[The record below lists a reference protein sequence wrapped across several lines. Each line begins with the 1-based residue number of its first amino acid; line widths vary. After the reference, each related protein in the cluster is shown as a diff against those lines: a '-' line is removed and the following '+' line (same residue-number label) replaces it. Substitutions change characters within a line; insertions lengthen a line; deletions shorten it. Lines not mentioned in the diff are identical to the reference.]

1 MYTGLLHAHSGLR
14 YIVIALLLI
23 AIGQAFVGWFGA
35 NKSFTES
42 NRKIAL
48 FALISVHVQLVIGL
62 ILYFISPVVEGALSD
77 MSAAMQDPVLRFWA
91 VEHITTMIVSILLIT
106 IGYSTAKR
114 AATDKAKFT
123 RIALFYLIGFVLI
136 ISTIPWPYGRVARD
150 WF

>member
-23 AIGQAFVGWFGA
+23 AIIQAFVGWFGT
-35 NKSFTES
+35 KPFTES
-42 NRKIAL
+42 NRKTAL
-48 FALISVHVQLVIGL
+48 FALISVHVQLIIGL
-62 ILYFISPVVEGALSD
+62 ILYFISPVVESALAD

-91 VEHITTMIVSILLIT
+91 VEHITTMIIGIVLIT

-114 AATDKAKFT
+114 AATDKTKFT

-136 ISTIPWPYGRVARD
+136 VSTIPWPYGRVARG

>member
-1 MYTGLLHAHSGLR
+1 MYNGLLHAHSGLR

-23 AIGQAFVGWFGA
+23 AIVQAFVGWFA
-35 NKSFTES
+35 VKPFTES

-48 FALISVHVQLVIGL
+48 FALISVHIQLVIGL
-62 ILYFISPVVEGALSD
+62 ILYFISPVVESALSD
-77 MSAAMQDPVLRFWA
+77 MSATMQDPVLRFWA
-91 VEHITTMIVSILLIT
+91 VEHIATMIIGIVLIT

-114 AATDKAKFT
+114 ATIDKAKFT

-136 ISTIPWPYGRVARD
+136 VSTIPWPYGRVARG